1 MSTSVSVAASWDR
14 YYASSVTRVPYTDA
28 VVFAMKVLARAPE
41 ASLLE
46 FGCGNAQNLGFL
58 RSVFTQARLIGCDVS
73 EQGLIK
79 AQALYPDLE
88 LFVNGDDLGL
98 SPASLDAVIE
108 RAALQHVPKV
118 LGQRYVAQMFE
129 ALKPGGTGFFE
140 IANTQHGCAKL
151 GDGGEDPVFGY
162 RVFYDLGEIESLF
175 AAFEIEQIFERKRV
189 QIKTPEGTDRPVY
202 DEACYQVMVR
212 KPG

>member
-1 MSTSVSVAASWDR
+1 MSTSSSVAASWDR
-14 YYASSVTRVPYTDA
+14 YYAQSVTRAPYTDA
-28 VVFAMKVLARAPE
+28 VVFALKALARAPE
-41 ASLLE
+41 ATVFE

-58 RSVFTQARLIGCDVS
+58 RSVFAQARLIGCDVS

-88 LFVNGDDLGL
+88 LFVNGDDLAL
-98 SPASLDAVIE
+98 TLESLDVVIE
-108 RAALQHVPKV
+108 RAALQHVPKA
-118 LGQRYVAQMFE
+118 LGQQYVSQLYT

-140 IANTQHGCAKL
+140 IANTHHGHAAL

-162 RVFYDLGEIESLF
+162 RVFYDLDEIEALF
-175 AAFEIEQIFERKRV
+175 AAFEIEQIFERQRLQV
-189 QIKTPEGTDRPVY
+189 KTPKGTDRPVY

-212 KPG
+212 KPD